1 MKCAL
6 IGEKLS
12 HSFSSRI
19 HSEIGLYDY
28 TLNPLSR
35 EEFSRYMEKR
45 DFDGINV
52 TIPYKRDVIPY
63 LDFLSPEARKCGAV
77 NTVVN
82 REGKLYGFNT
92 DFLGLESLFTHSG
105 ISAEGKKALILGS
118 GGTSLT
124 ALALLQS
131 LGAREIYR
139 VSRGEKEG
147 CITYAEAEKNHGDA
161 DLLVNTTPCGM
172 YPDTDGCPVDLSCFP
187 RLLGVVDVIYNPLKT
202 RLLLEAEKRGIP
214 CAGGLYMLI
223 AQAVYAAQIFTGRE
237 DLLPLI
243 PSLFEDIKREKENL
257 VLIGMPGCGKS
268 TLGKALSEKLG
279 KTFVDSDEEIVKEAG
294 MTIPEIFKKEG
305 EKAFRHREEKVIA
318 RLSMETGLVMAT
330 GGGAVL
336 REENVK
342 RLSQNGRL
350 LFLDAPLE
358 TLVATEDRPLSQTK
372 EALTK
377 LYFERY
383 DIYKKS
389 ADRVIDITR
398 DKKEN
403 LEKILKVLK

>member
-12 HSFSSRI
+12 HSFSARI

-28 TLNPLSR
+28 TLNPLSPDD
-35 EEFSRYMEKR
+35 FSRYMEKR

-92 DFLGLESLFTHSG
+92 DFLGLESLFIHSG

-187 RLLGVVDVIYNPLKT
+187 HLLGVVDVIYNPLKT

-243 PSLFEDIKREKENL
+243 PSLFEEIKREKENL

-268 TLGKALSEKLG
+268 TLGKALAEKLG
-279 KTFVDSDEEIVKEAG
+279 KAFVDSDEEIVKEAG

-305 EKAFRHREEKVIA
+305 EKAFRDREEKVIA
-318 RLSMETGLVMAT
+318 RLAMETGVVTAT

-358 TLVATEDRPLSQTK
+358 TLVATKDRPLSQTK

-389 ADRVIDITR
+389 ADRVIEITR
-398 DKKEN
+398 NKEEN